1 MTDKDF
7 ILQSDVAATVLCG
20 ISKVIAPIAVE
31 TGVFSLSNPADL
43 MQTVVAL
50 GDKHGIYIVP
60 EFKHIGDEVIS
71 TSWWEADG
79 PKSFYVE
86 ACDTYTEAIR
96 HAVMA
101 LKENK

>member
-7 ILQSDVAATVLCG
+7 ILQSDVAAAVLCG

-43 MQTVVAL
+43 MQTVIAL
-50 GDKHGIYIVP
+50 GQRMIHIVP
-60 EFKHIGDEVIS
+60 VIDGWVICHYMCKVPK
-71 TSWWEADG
+71 TGEYKTYIEA
-79 PKSFYVE
+79 V
-86 ACDTYTEAIR
+86 R

-101 LKENK
+101 LKDEK